1 MTNESG
7 KKPVLHK
14 KHVARLE
21 RERQQT
27 RLIMYA
33 FFGIL
38 GVVVLLLF
46 YGWLDIN
53 VLQLNRPV
61 AKVGDVKIL
70 VREFEPRVRLA
81 RQNLL
86 NQYMQYQQYQQ
97 FFGMDLSA
105 QLTQIE
111 QQLAST
117 ELVGETALNQLIDEE
132 IIRQEAAKRGITVTE
147 EELNEA
153 IQAGF
158 EYFPNGTPTP
168 SATPTEIV
176 LPDNPAEVLNL
187 VTATVPAT
195 ATLQFT
201 EVPAST
207 ATAVSQP
214 TEGTPSDTEA
224 ATATAVPTFTA
235 TLEPTVTPTAGP
247 TSTPLPTATPFTEEG
262 FQKVLDTTD
271 ENLAKFGFDAEYYR
285 NFFELQLL
293 QKKLKEVITTDVSLT
308 EEQVW
313 ARHILVDDEETAK
326 ELIKQLQEG
335 ADFAELARTNS
346 TDVGSGANGG
356 DLGWFSKGAMVA
368 EFETAAYALEKS
380 GDFTTEPVQS
390 QFGYHIIQLIAK
402 QERPLSAEQ
411 YQQAVDAAF
420 QEWLTTAREEYG
432 VETYDIWKQR
442 VPIEP
447 NFITAATESA
457 GAQMTAQALA
467 VSTLDAE
474 TTETPQP

>member
-7 KKPVLHK
+7 RKPALHK

-21 RERQQT
+21 RELKQT
-27 RLIMYA
+27 RLIMYT
-33 FFGIL
+33 FFGLL
-38 GVVVLLLF
+38 GVVVLLLI

-53 VLQLNRPV
+53 YLQLNRPV

-86 NQYMQYQQYQQ
+86 NQYSQYQQYQQ

-105 QLTQIE
+105 QLTGIE

-117 ELVGETALNQLIDEE
+117 ESVGETALNQLINEE
-132 IIRQEAAKRGITVTE
+132 IIRQEAAKRGITVSE

-176 LPDNPAEVLNL
+176 LPDNPAGVLDL

-207 ATAVSQP
+207 
-214 TEGTPSDTEA
+214 EGTPSGTEA
-224 ATATAVPTFTA
+224 ATEPTTTPTAAATFTA
-235 TLEPTVTPTAGP
+235 TPTEGPTA
-247 TSTPLPTATPFTEEG
+247 TPLPTATPFTEEG
-262 FQKVLDTTD
+262 FQKVLTTTD
-271 ENLAKFGFDAEYYR
+271 ESLAKFGFDKEYYR
-285 NFFELQLL
+285 NFFEVQLL
-293 QKKLKEVITTDVSLT
+293 QKKLTEIVTADVART

-313 ARHILVDDEETAK
+313 ARHILVADEATAK
-326 ELIKQLQEG
+326 DLIKQIQAG

-368 EFETAAYALEKS
+368 EFETAAFALENS

-390 QFGYHIIQLIAK
+390 QFGFHIIQLIAK
-402 QERPLSAEQ
+402 QERPLTAEQ
-411 YQQAVDAAF
+411 YQQAVDTAF
-420 QEWLTTAREEYG
+420 QDWLTAAREDYN

-447 NFITAATESA
+447 NFITAATEAA
-457 GAQMTAQALA
+457 GAQMTAQAAA
-467 VSTLDAE
+467 VSTLEVESDA
-474 TTETPQP
+474 TETPQP